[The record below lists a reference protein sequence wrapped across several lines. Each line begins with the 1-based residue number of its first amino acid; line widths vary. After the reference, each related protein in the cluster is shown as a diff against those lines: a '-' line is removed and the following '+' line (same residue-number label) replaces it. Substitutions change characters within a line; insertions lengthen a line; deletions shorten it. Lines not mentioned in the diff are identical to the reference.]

1 MRNRFD
7 RQLQILDEQLT
18 HMGELCEVAIA
29 NATKALRE
37 GDAKQ
42 ARAVM
47 AADEEIDQM
56 EKDIERLCLKLLL
69 QQQPVASD
77 LRIIST
83 ALKIITDL
91 ERIADQ
97 ACDIAELATYMAGQK
112 YIKKLVD
119 IPLMAD
125 AATKMVKESI
135 DAFVARDIDLAQRV
149 IACDDTVDALF
160 DQVKNDLIALIR
172 EDSANGEQAMDLL
185 MVGKYLERIGDHA
198 TNVAEWVV
206 FSITG

>member
-1 MRNRFD
+1 
-7 RQLQILDEQLT
+7 
-18 HMGELCEVAIA
+18 
-29 NATKALRE
+29 
-37 GDAKQ
+37 
-42 ARAVM
+42 
-47 AADEEIDQM
+47 
-56 EKDIERLCLKLLL
+56 
-69 QQQPVASD
+69 
-77 LRIIST
+77 
-83 ALKIITDL
+83 
-91 ERIADQ
+91 
-97 ACDIAELATYMAGQK
+97 
-112 YIKKLVD
+112 
-119 IPLMAD
+119 MAD

-206 FSITG
+206 FSITGQHKNERVL

>member
-1 MRNRFD
+1 
-7 RQLQILDEQLT
+7 
-18 HMGELCEVAIA
+18 
-29 NATKALRE
+29 
-37 GDAKQ
+37 
-42 ARAVM
+42 
-47 AADEEIDQM
+47 M
-56 EKDIERLCLKLLL
+56 EKAACTHEFEREVDEREKEVERRCLKLLL

-206 FSITG
+206 FSTTGQHKNERVL

>member
-7 RQLQILDEQLT
+7 KELASLHDLLIEMGTLSQQAIESAKDALLEQDVGKAARTHEFEREVDER
-18 HMGELCEVAIA
+18 EKEV
-29 NATKALRE
+29 
-37 GDAKQ
+37 
-42 ARAVM
+42 
-47 AADEEIDQM
+47 
-56 EKDIERLCLKLLL
+56 ERRCLKLLL

-149 IACDDTVDALF
+149 IMEIN
-160 DQVKNDLIALIR
+160 DQPFHGA
-172 EDSANGEQAMDLL
+172 
-185 MVGKYLERIGDHA
+185 
-198 TNVAEWVV
+198 
-206 FSITG
+206 